1 MFASTFMERPTFLPT
16 SLVITNWPH
25 PAQAAELDLQAQ
37 LDQPARR
44 DQPDRKDQLEQQD
57 HKDQPDRKDQ

>member
-44 DQPDRKDQLEQQD
+44 DQQD
-57 HKDQPDRKDQ
+57 HKDQLDQPARRDQPDHKDQ